1 MQNVV
6 GKDFCMQSVDND
18 GRDVDIPYDIGS

>member
-6 GKDFCMQSVDND
+6 GKDFCMQYVDND
-18 GRDVDIPYDIGS
+18 GRDVDIHYDIGL